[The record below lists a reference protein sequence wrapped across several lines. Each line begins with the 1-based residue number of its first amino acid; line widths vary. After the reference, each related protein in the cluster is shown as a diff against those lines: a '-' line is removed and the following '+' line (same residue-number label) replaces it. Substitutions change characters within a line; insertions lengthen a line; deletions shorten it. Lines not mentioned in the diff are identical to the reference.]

1 MEHRID
7 LEVKSVADD
16 GTFEGLAAVYGNID
30 NQGDRI
36 QRGAF
41 AADAG
46 REIPLLW
53 SHKRD
58 EVIGVG
64 RLEEG
69 EQGLLVKGRLL
80 LDTVA
85 GKEAYSRM
93 KAGAARGLSVGFRLL
108 KHAYEGAVRLIQ
120 QGSIAEVS
128 LTAFPANP
136 AAVVTAVKHDDAP
149 SVAQELMRYL

>member
-30 NQGDRI
+30 NQNDRI
-36 QRGAF
+36 QPGAF

-53 SHKRD
+53 AHKRD

-64 RLEEG
+64 TLEESNG
-69 EQGLLVKGRLL
+69 GLLVKGRLL

-85 GKEAYSRM
+85 GREAYSRM
-93 KAGAARGLSVGFRLL
+93 KAGAARGLSVGFKLM

-128 LTAFPANP
+128 LTPFPANP
-136 AAVVTAVKHDDAP
+136 AAVVTAVKHDAP
-149 SVAQELMRYL
+149 NVAQELMRYL